1 MESPRHLEL
10 PILRVRKLKPK
21 RVSGSLLPVAL
32 LLVGTVVKLH
42 NLGSYC
48 HISMRRGL
56 GRSDAGYKKDGKEP
70 GHCLRESSETGSLQA
85 YKGGHQH
92 PEG

>member
-10 PILRVRKLKPK
+10 VSNILPILWVRKLKPK
-21 RVSGSLLPVAL
+21 RVSGSLLSVAL
-32 LLVGTVVKLH
+32 LLLGTVAKLY

-56 GRSDAGYKKDGKEP
+56 GRSDAEP
-70 GHCLRESSETGSLQA
+70 GGLQ
-85 YKGGHQH
+85 
-92 PEG
+92 EGWEGTRALFQGIQ

>member
-1 MESPRHLEL
+1 MESPRHLELVSNIL

-32 LLVGTVVKLH
+32 LLVGTVMKLH

-56 GRSDAGYKKDGKEP
+56 GRSDAEP
-70 GHCLRESSETGSLQA
+70 VGLE
-85 YKGGHQH
+85 
-92 PEG
+92 EGWEGTRALSQGIQRDWFSPGL